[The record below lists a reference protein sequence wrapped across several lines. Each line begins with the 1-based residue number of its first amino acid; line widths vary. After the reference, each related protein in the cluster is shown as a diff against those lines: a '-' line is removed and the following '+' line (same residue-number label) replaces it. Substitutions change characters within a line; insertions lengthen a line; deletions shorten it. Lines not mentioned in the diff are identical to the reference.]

1 MALQKLQDHILES
14 LLPTKLTT
22 LIMGSTIS
30 LTLLSIGLPN
40 FLQTLDIQLSAEK
53 TLLLRITA
61 PLGILCVG
69 TLIVLL
75 LVVRHCNHIKIT
87 QNQQPLL
94 TPITSKE
101 EFEEKAIVTDTHE
114 KVMEML
120 FQKPSTVE
128 NICKTLN
135 LTKEETNFYLFDLYK
150 HSMVSAPAPYAS
162 GPEEWRICQGGREY
176 ITDKRKSA

>member
-1 MALQKLQDHILES
+1 MPLQKLQDYILES

-75 LVVRHCNHIKIT
+75 LVVRHCNNLKT
-87 QNQQPLL
+87 AQNQQSLL
-94 TPITSKE
+94 PSKQDE
-101 EFEEKAIVTDTHE
+101 KPEEKISVTEMHE
-114 KVMEML
+114 KIMELL

-128 NICKTLN
+128 NICNTLK
-135 LTKEETNFYLFDLYK
+135 LTKEETNFYLFDLYQ
-150 HSMVSAPAPYAS
+150 HSMVSAPTPYAS

-176 ITDKRKSA
+176 VMDKRRSA